1 MVNLIVI
8 VNRVRKVLF
17 SDLFIIGLLEDLLFW
32 FKIIKLLFINYL
44 FFKLFKKFFIEGCDK
59 EKICYSIRVFNYK

>member
-32 FKIIKLLFINYL
+32 FKIIKILFINFL
-44 FFKLFKKFFIEGCDK
+44 FFKYYNKFIIEGCDK
-59 EKICYSIRVFNYK
+59 EKICYSLRVFNYK